1 MARRRSYKFTNRIHP
16 KRAIMG
22 TILGIISLVSLCV
35 VIYMSYAN
43 GGTNPGSAGMTGI
56 LITLFSITG
65 LILGIITTIERDR
78 YPLFP
83 VLAIILN
90 IIALGGISLILY
102 AGASLG

>member
-1 MARRRSYKFTNRIHP
+1 MARRPGYKFTNIIHP

-22 TILGIISLVSLCV
+22 TILGIISLISLCL
-35 VIYMSYAN
+35 VIYLSYAN

-65 LILGIITTIERDR
+65 LILGTITIMERDR
-78 YPLFP
+78 YPLFS
-83 VLAIILN
+83 VLAIVLN

-102 AGASLG
+102 AGVRLG